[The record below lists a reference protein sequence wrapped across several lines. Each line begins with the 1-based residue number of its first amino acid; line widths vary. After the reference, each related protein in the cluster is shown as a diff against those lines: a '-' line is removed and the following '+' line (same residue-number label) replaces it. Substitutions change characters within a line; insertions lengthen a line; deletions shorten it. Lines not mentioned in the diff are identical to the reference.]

1 MADHVETLARVALF
15 SGLSDKELRALAGS
29 LRERAVA
36 TGESVVSEGEGGIA
50 FFVVAEGQV
59 EVTVGERAV
68 RTLGP
73 GETFGE
79 IALVDD
85 EVQTRT
91 AGVRALT
98 PVRVLG
104 LSAWAFRP
112 FVREHPDVAWAIIQ
126 TLARRLR
133 EAGAGRAG

>member
-1 MADHVETLARVALF
+1 MRW
-15 SGLSDKELRALAGS
+15 RP
-29 LRERAVA
+29 
-36 TGESVVSEGEGGIA
+36 TGERVVTEGEGGIA
-50 FFVVAEGQV
+50 FFVIAEGQV
-59 EVTVGERAV
+59 EVTQGDRILA
-68 RTLGP
+68 TLGP

-79 IALVDD
+79 IALLDD
-85 EVQTRT
+85 EVQART

-112 FVREHPDVAWAIIQ
+112 FVREHPDVAWTIMQ

-133 EAGAGRAG
+133 AAEASRGD